1 MMLAHASS
9 DLSPV
14 EHYERKLACE
24 AERTWA
30 WIRLCILL
38 WSLAQSYALADYV
51 LGHVLRIA
59 YGPDAAATTAMI
71 WFFSVPFAIGS
82 GVLALAGASRLGRR
96 RLLFGLIPWG
106 ITTAEATALLWQYF
120 R

>member
-1 MMLAHASS
+1 MHANASS
-9 DLSPV
+9 DISPV
-14 EHYERKLACE
+14 EQYERQLARE
-24 AERTWA
+24 SLRVWA

-38 WSLAQSYALADYV
+38 WSLAQSYAVADYA
-51 LGHVLRIA
+51 LGQVLRVA

-82 GVLALAGASRLGRR
+82 GVLALAGAGRVGRR
-96 RLLFGLIPWG
+96 RLLFALIPWG
-106 ITTAEATALLWQYF
+106 ITIAEATVLLWIAF